1 MKKLLLKS
9 GEPYK
14 RWIELYFGKSTWR
27 TNFSFSKCSHRSF
40 TYSVKPAPDLE
51 VGPRGPGPG
60 LPTKR
65 GPHHVHMF
73 SRMCDI
79 CVPLN
84 PFYRGKFV
92 CRRY

>member
-40 TYSVKPAPDLE
+40 TYSV
-51 VGPRGPGPG
+51 
-60 LPTKR
+60 
-65 GPHHVHMF
+65 
-73 SRMCDI
+73 
-79 CVPLN
+79 
-84 PFYRGKFV
+84 
-92 CRRY
+92 